1 MNFQEN
7 INNIIEN
14 NKVIIK
20 NRKNVNIIRKNN
32 NQQPQKDHLL
42 IGYLKLARY
51 VKIDD
56 NNYDYMFNPIKRL
69 RLSRNSISK
78 RSFYKKP
85 QDKGARVHFVNTGK
99 GDAICIENNGEYAII
114 DFGGLKGSFEKYI
127 KENIKEEKIKYAF
140 ITHFHRDHMVDFER
154 ILKAKDVENLILLND
169 LNDEMIDLV
178 NNENFVIEKSNARH
192 IRLLDTKEIEM
203 RNAKFN
209 VGEVSLEVLS
219 PSHIINYSVNEN
231 SLVIK
236 MDYKGKSILFTGDIE
251 REGENALLDLYED
264 NKEEFSNV
272 LVIKVA
278 HHGSKKSSQEVFL
291 EVFNNIKDFII
302 SADDRCEW
310 QNSDV
315 IERLQKY
322 GDVYKTYKDGNI
334 KVDISK
340 KGELEISTE
349 NSNFKTDIKK
359 DILYLTRRRDRLYN
373 PVIKKCVQNL
383 HINSSNDRSL
393 MA

>member
-1 MNFQEN
+1 
-7 INNIIEN
+7 
-14 NKVIIK
+14 
-20 NRKNVNIIRKNN
+20 
-32 NQQPQKDHLL
+32 
-42 IGYLKLARY
+42 
-51 VKIDD
+51 
-56 NNYDYMFNPIKRL
+56 
-69 RLSRNSISK
+69 
-78 RSFYKKP
+78 
-85 QDKGARVHFVNTGK
+85 
-99 GDAICIENNGEYAII
+99 
-114 DFGGLKGSFEKYI
+114 
-127 KENIKEEKIKYAF
+127 
-140 ITHFHRDHMVDFER
+140 
-154 ILKAKDVENLILLND
+154 
-169 LNDEMIDLV
+169 MIDLV

-192 IRLLDTKEIEM
+192 IRLLNTKEIEM

-383 HINSSNDRSL
+383 HINSSNDRSF